1 MSQNAGRSYFAL
13 IAEGYTPQLLADG
26 TIDLTPGYIVP
37 KTSLKKAIFIAPVAP
52 PTAAAG
58 FLETTFAS
66 AYVSGDFIRLTITS
80 NLTNRQQWR
89 KSYTYSVVS
98 GDTVT
103 IIAAAFASLISADM
117 GMNSPYASAVSVAG
131 VLTVTQKGDDKRGL
145 VGYDYTDSAAG
156 TMVTVA
162 TQTVY
167 SEGQP
172 SDLIDK
178 GIDALA
184 INLASYDTVRIA
196 ANPESPIPFINA
208 VGAVSS
214 EIYWFGTAGQG
225 VLLAALVNA

>member
-13 IAEGYTPQLLADG
+13 VTDSQSPVLANG
-26 TIDLTPGYIVP
+26 FIDLTPGYIVP

-58 FLETTFAS
+58 FLKTTFAS
-66 AYVSGDFIRLTITS
+66 TYVSGDFIRLTITS

-117 GMNSPYASAVSVAG
+117 GMNSPYASATSALG

-145 VGYDYTDSAAG
+145 VGYDYTDSASG
-156 TMVTVA
+156 TIVTAA

-172 SDLIDK
+172 SDLMDK
-178 GIDALA
+178 GVDALA
-184 INLASYDTVRIA
+184 ITLGSYDTVRIA
-196 ANPESPIPFINA
+196 ANPEAAVPFINA
-208 VGAVSS
+208 VGAVAS
-214 EIYWFGTAGQG
+214 EIYWYGKPGEGAP
-225 VLLAALVNA
+225 LAALINA

>member
-37 KTSLKKAIFIAPVAP
+37 KTSLKKAIFVAP
-52 PTAAAG
+52 AVGAAG
-58 FLETTFAS
+58 YLTTTFVGP
-66 AYVSGDFIRLTITS
+66 YVSGDFIRFTVTS

-89 KSYTYSVVS
+89 KSYTYSVVT

-103 IIAAAFASLISADM
+103 TIAAAFASLISADM
-117 GMNSPYASAVSVAG
+117 GMNSPYASAVSALG

-156 TMVTVA
+156 TMVTA
-162 TQTVY
+162 STLTVY

-184 INLASYDTVRIA
+184 IGLASYDTVRIA
-196 ANPESPIPFINA
+196 ANPEAPIPFINA
-208 VGAVSS
+208 VGAVAS
-214 EIYWFGTAGQG
+214 EIYWFGTPGQG

>member
-13 IAEGYTPQLLADG
+13 IAEGHTPLLAADG
-26 TIDLTPGYIVP
+26 TIDLTPGYVVP
-37 KTSLKKAIFIAPVAP
+37 ETSLKKAIFVAPVVG
-52 PTAAAG
+52 AAG
-58 FLETTFAS
+58 YLTTTFAS
-66 AYVSGDFIRLTITS
+66 TYVSGDFIRLTITS

-117 GMNSPYASAVSVAG
+117 GMNSPYASAANVAG

-178 GIDALA
+178 GIDAMA

-196 ANPESPIPFINA
+196 ANPEAPIPFINA
-208 VGAVSS
+208 VGAVAS
-214 EIYWFGTAGQG
+214 EIYWFGSPGEGAN
-225 VLLAALVNA
+225 LATLIN

>member
-37 KTSLKKAIFIAPVAP
+37 KTSLKKAIFIAPNAG
-52 PTAAAG
+52 TAG
-58 FLETTFAS
+58 KLVVTFAGT
-66 AYVSGDFIRLTITS
+66 YVSGDFIRFTTTS

-98 GDTVT
+98 GDTAT
-103 IIAAAFASLISADM
+103 TIAAAMASLIAADM
-117 GMNSPYASAVSVAG
+117 GMNSPYASAVSALG

-172 SDLIDK
+172 SDLMDK

-184 INLASYDTVRIA
+184 ISLASYDTVRIA
-196 ANPESPIPFINA
+196 ANPEAAIPFINA
-208 VGAVSS
+208 VGAVAS
-214 EIYWFGTAGQG
+214 EIYWFGTPGKGAA
-225 VLLAALVNA
+225 LAVLVNA

>member
-13 IAEGYTPQLLADG
+13 IAEGHTPLLAADG
-26 TIDLTPGYIVP
+26 TIDLTPGYVVP
-37 KTSLKKAIFIAPVAP
+37 ETSLKKAIFVAPVVG
-52 PTAAAG
+52 AAG
-58 FLETTFAS
+58 YLTTTFAS
-66 AYVSGDFIRLTITS
+66 TYVSGDFIRLTITS

-117 GMNSPYASAVSVAG
+117 GMNSPYASAVSALG

-178 GIDALA
+178 GIDAMA

-196 ANPESPIPFINA
+196 ANPEAPIPFINA
-208 VGAVSS
+208 VGAVAS
-214 EIYWFGTAGQG
+214 EIYWFGSPGEGAN
-225 VLLAALVNA
+225 LATLIN

>member
-37 KTSLKKAIFIAPVAP
+37 KTSLKKAIFVAP
-52 PTAAAG
+52 AVGAAG
-58 FLETTFAS
+58 YLTTTFAGT
-66 AYVSGDFIRLTITS
+66 YVAGDFIRFTVTS

-89 KSYTYSVVS
+89 KSYTYSVVT

-103 IIAAAFASLISADM
+103 TIAAAFASLISADM
-117 GMNSPYASAVSVAG
+117 GMNSPYASAVSALG

-156 TMVTVA
+156 TMVTA
-162 TQTVY
+162 STLTVY

-184 INLASYDTVRIA
+184 IGLASYDTVRIA
-196 ANPESPIPFINA
+196 ANPEAPIPFINA
-208 VGAVSS
+208 VGAVAS
-214 EIYWFGTAGQG
+214 EIYWFGTAGEG
-225 VLLAALVNA
+225 APLVVLINT